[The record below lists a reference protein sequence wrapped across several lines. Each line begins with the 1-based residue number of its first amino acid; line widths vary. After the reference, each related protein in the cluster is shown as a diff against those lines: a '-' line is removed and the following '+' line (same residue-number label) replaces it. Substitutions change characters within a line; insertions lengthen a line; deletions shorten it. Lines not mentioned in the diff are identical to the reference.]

1 MEYTKKDKNNM
12 VQDFINTARNGSGN
26 PEVRQSPE
34 DQFIDNVANEE
45 NKSVIPAVDD
55 EDARFLQNSLNMY
68 NKVVANKSGNVA
80 PSPLKI
86 DGQIGP
92 KSKEAVKSA
101 YTSLSPAMRK
111 MISQK
116 MKKPLG

>member
-1 MEYTKKDKNNM
+1 MKYTNKDKSNM
-12 VQDFINTARNGSGN
+12 VQDFMEQARNGGGDPN
-26 PEVRQSPE
+26 VRQSPE
-34 DQFIDNVANEE
+34 DQFIDNAAAEE

-68 NKVVANKSGNVA
+68 NKVVANKAGNV
-80 PSPLKI
+80 PPPPLKI

-92 KSKEAVKSA
+92 KSKEAVRSA
-101 YTSLSPAMRK
+101 YMSLSPEMRK
-111 MISQK
+111 MIGRK

>member
-1 MEYTKKDKNNM
+1 MKYNDKDRNNM
-12 VQDFINTARNGSGN
+12 VQDFIDTARNGGGN

-34 DQFIDNVANEE
+34 DQFIDNMANEE

-68 NKVVANKSGNVA
+68 NKVVADKSGNVA
-80 PSPLKI
+80 PPPLKI
-86 DGQIGP
+86 DGLIGP

-111 MISQK
+111 MIGQK